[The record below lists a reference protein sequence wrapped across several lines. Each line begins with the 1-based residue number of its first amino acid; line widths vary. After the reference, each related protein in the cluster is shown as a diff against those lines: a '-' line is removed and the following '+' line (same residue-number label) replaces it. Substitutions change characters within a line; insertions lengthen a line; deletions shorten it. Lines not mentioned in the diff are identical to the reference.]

1 MIVVDDTNINC
12 DKFVKG
18 KLEESIMWLKD
29 TGILNRVK
37 DDVMIPPIPKP
48 DPKVRHNEPLN
59 LEQLGIILIILVV
72 GLVMGLLAFLVEL
85 LMKPKFKS
93 AKHLAQGFE
102 LFERHYNL
110 GQSAVNGQ
118 NYLSWR

>member
-1 MIVVDDTNINC
+1 
-12 DKFVKG
+12 
-18 KLEESIMWLKD
+18 MWLKD

-72 GLVMGLLAFLVEL
+72 GLSIGTLALLVEL
-85 LMKPKFKS
+85 LMKPKFTS
-93 AKHLAQGFE
+93 AGHLAEGFE
-102 LFERHYNL
+102 LFERHNNL
-110 GQSAVNGQ
+110 GQSAINGQ